1 MQNLKEYFRSISLQL
16 IILITIICLSVSAY
30 CLSIGV
36 TIVFTHLF
44 YIPIILVSYYYPK
57 YGIKFA
63 GFVSIVYLLSM
74 ALLPEI
80 NSGIIISALIRGLM
94 FILVGIVVSYLSQI
108 QKSAKEESEVNKN
121 LFMELF
127 NNIGS
132 GIAIISRKDG
142 GDEFILK
149 SLNKKGMQI
158 DSRREEEIHKTG
170 HEINLREVE
179 RFNIYKEIMRVSD
192 TGREEH
198 FIREDI
204 NEEGIREW
212 REFFIYTVPS
222 GEIIVVFDDITGRKK
237 QEKEILENGERL
249 KLALNGAR
257 LTLFDYNLTE
267 DTITI
272 NMQGREINSPIPET
286 LPINEFYNYI
296 HPDDLENFQAGIT
309 RIMNGDQKNISTI
322 SRIQS
327 LNKEFRWYMLLGEI
341 AEFSE
346 SYGPKRLIGISQ
358 DITDLRKYQESVEEA
373 NKKLNLLSSIT
384 RHDILNQVSA
394 LILYN
399 RLLEGKIP
407 PEEEEAKDYINKMD
421 SISATI
427 QKQIS
432 FTKEYHNLGVNAPS
446 WQNLN
451 DIIRHEEHIAYS
463 GGLTLNDR
471 SEDIEIFADQMIN
484 KVFYNLFE
492 NSGKYAEGA
501 EAITVG
507 FRTGDDGEGVITVED
522 DGCGIPDDK
531 KKKIFDRGYGRN
543 TGFGLFLTKEILDI
557 TNISIA
563 ERGAGGKGAKF
574 EITVPKNRWRFT
586 NSGQ

>member
-30 CLSIGV
+30 CLSIGI
-36 TIVFTHLF
+36 TTVFTHLF
-44 YIPIILVSYYYPK
+44 YIPIILASYYYPK
-57 YGIKFA
+57 YGPKYA
-63 GFVSIVYLLSM
+63 GLISLIYLLSL

-80 NSGIIISALIRGLM
+80 NSGIIISAVIRGVF

-121 LFMELF
+121 RFMELF

-132 GIAIISRKDG
+132 GIAIVREDRENN
-142 GDEFILK
+142 EFVLTD
-149 SLNKKGMQI
+149 LNKKGRLI
-158 DSRREEEIHKTG
+158 KNIPENKIGPLSLKKPSGEEEGFDIYSELKEVSETG
-170 HEINLREVE
+170 KEKHIIKEFYDNSTDKIWIELY
-179 RFNIYKEIMRVSD
+179 IYKI
-192 TGREEH
+192 
-198 FIREDI
+198 
-204 NEEGIREW
+204 
-212 REFFIYTVPS
+212 PS

-249 KLALNGAR
+249 KLALDGAG
-257 LTLFDYNLTE
+257 LTLFDYNLAE
-267 DTITI
+267 ETITI
-272 NMQGREINSPIPET
+272 NTQNREINSPVPET
-286 LPINEFYNYI
+286 ISLNEFYNYI
-296 HPDDLENFQAGIT
+296 HTDDLEDFQADIT
-309 RIMNGDQKNISTI
+309 RIINGEEKNLSTI
-322 SRIQS
+322 KRIQS
-327 LNKEFRWYMLLGEI
+327 LNGETGWYMLLGEI

-346 SYGPKRLIGISQ
+346 SYGQKRLIGISQ

-399 RLLEGKIP
+399 RLLESKIP

-463 GGLTLNDR
+463 GGLTIHDR

-492 NSGKYAEGA
+492 NSGKYAEKA
-501 EAITVG
+501 EAITVS
-507 FRTGDDGEGVITVED
+507 FRPGDNGEGIITVED

-563 ERGAGGKGAKF
+563 ERGVFGEGAKF
-574 EITVPKNRWRFT
+574 EITVPKKRWRFT